1 MIGPFTGLFHA
12 ARDPPRTQ
20 SAFMSQNTLRRK
32 SVPAT
37 ARDSGIDRDVFIMA
51 ASISGYTFSSV
62 CYHSANSNS
71 DHEGFLLGEVRQ
83 EETVSIS
90 DAQISSSEFVQIVEI
105 HNHEPC
111 AQLFSFYDY
120 AGKINEENLN
130 NVLKD
135 RRKNVIGWYRFRR
148 NTQQQMSF
156 REQIIHKQLTQLLG
170 VPDLV
175 FLLFSFISTANSSTH
190 ALEYV
195 LFRPNRSRYNQRIQ
209 LSIPNLGNTS
219 QQEYKVSSV
228 PNTSLNYAKVIKE
241 HGAEFFDKDGVM
253 KDIRTIFQ
261 VYGALQDKVQAVC
274 GDVEQSERVKEKLQE
289 DVNQVKQQIALRKR
303 KTEEDRR
310 LQESQIVDSTST
322 PEVSTKPSETSFMS
336 RITFQTPSAPER
348 PSTSPNPPSYTDL
361 LSQGDNLLSS
371 SSTPTNAA
379 LLPRP
384 QAVGSPGHPT
394 PVSLATGLSLG
405 MPLSLGANPVNTPI
419 TPYLGNGDGSS
430 SDSLDRQA
438 AGQEDD
444 DEDEDSSE
452 YENLVSEGARLP
464 LVPASALAQG
474 RPAALGPDG
483 DARGSQTT

>member
-1 MIGPFTGLFHA
+1 
-12 ARDPPRTQ
+12 
-20 SAFMSQNTLRRK
+20 
-32 SVPAT
+32 
-37 ARDSGIDRDVFIMA
+37 MA

-62 CYHSANSNS
+62 CYHSANSNA
-71 DHEGFLLGEVRQ
+71 DHEGFLLGDVRQ

-90 DAQISSSEFVQIVEI
+90 DAQISSSELLQVVEI
-105 HNHEPC
+105 HNHDPC

-120 AGKINEENLN
+120 AGTVNEENLN
-130 NVLKD
+130 SILKD

-148 NTQQQMSF
+148 NSQQQMSF

-195 LFRPNRSRYNQRIQ
+195 LFRPNRRYNQRIT
-209 LSIPNLGNTS
+209 LTIPNLGNTS
-219 QQEYKVSSV
+219 QQEYKLSSV
-228 PNTSLNYAKVIKE
+228 PNTSSNYAKVIKE

-261 VYGALQDKVQAVC
+261 VYSALQDKVQAVC
-274 GDVEQSERVKEKLQE
+274 GEVEQSERVREKLQDE
-289 DVNQVKQQIALRKR
+289 VNKLKQQIALRKR
-303 KTEEDRR
+303 VAAEEERR
-310 LQESQIVDSTST
+310 LREDSHS
-322 PEVSTKPSETSFMS
+322 PAEENAELCQASLLS
-336 RITFQTPSAPER
+336 RISFDAPSAPER

-361 LSQGDNLLSS
+361 LSQDDNLLSS
-371 SSTPTNAA
+371 SSSPPTSAA

-394 PVSLATGLSLG
+394 PAPVQTDLGLGLRQSVG
-405 MPLSLGANPVNTPI
+405 LGASSSPVSTPS
-419 TPYLGNGDGSS
+419 TAYLGNGDGSS

-444 DEDEDSSE
+444 DDDDDDDEGDEEDADEDSSE
-452 YENLVSEGARLP
+452 YENLVSEGSHLP
-464 LVPASALAQG
+464 LVSAGVLSQG
-474 RPAALGPDG
+474 RPAALSPDG
-483 DARGSQTT
+483 DARGSQMT

>member
-1 MIGPFTGLFHA
+1 MT
-12 ARDPPRTQ
+12 PRG
-20 SAFMSQNTLRRK
+20 A
-32 SVPAT
+32 SVY
-37 ARDSGIDRDVFIMA
+37 RWDVSIMA

-71 DHEGFLLGEVRQ
+71 DHEGFLLGEVRH

-90 DAQISSSEFVQIVEI
+90 DTQISSSELLQVVEV

-120 AGKINEENLN
+120 AGQVNEESLN
-130 NVLKD
+130 RILKD

-175 FLLFSFISTANSSTH
+175 FLLFSFISTANNSTH

-195 LFRPNRSRYNQRIQ
+195 LFRPNRRYNQRVT

-261 VYGALQDKVQAVC
+261 VYGALQDKVQSVC
-274 GDVEQSERVKEKLQE
+274 GEVEQSERVKEKVQE
-289 DVNQVKQQIALRKR
+289 EVNKLKQQIVLRKR
-303 KTEEDRR
+303 KTTDEERR
-310 LQESQIVDSTST
+310 LQEAQNPEPRLTPEENTEPPETSLLSRVAFHTPST
-322 PEVSTKPSETSFMS
+322 PERPG
-336 RITFQTPSAPER
+336 PSA
-348 PSTSPNPPSYTDL
+348 NPPAYADL
-361 LSQGDNLLSS
+361 LSLQNDSLLPFSS
-371 SSTPTNAA
+371 SPTSAA

-384 QAVGSPGHPT
+384 QAVGSPGHPS
-394 PVSLATGLSLG
+394 PSPLGLGLSAG
-405 MPLSLGANPVNTPI
+405 PNP
-419 TPYLGNGDGSS
+419 
-430 SDSLDRQA
+430 A

-444 DEDEDSSE
+444 EEDDDDDSSE
-452 YENLVSEGARLP
+452 YENLVSEVGQLP
-464 LVPASALAQG
+464 PVSASVLLQG
-474 RPAALGPDG
+474 RPAALSPDG
-483 DARGSQTT
+483 DASVRGSQT

>member
-1 MIGPFTGLFHA
+1 
-12 ARDPPRTQ
+12 
-20 SAFMSQNTLRRK
+20 
-32 SVPAT
+32 
-37 ARDSGIDRDVFIMA
+37 MA

-83 EETVSIS
+83 EETISIS
-90 DAQISSSEFVQIVEI
+90 DTQISSAELIQVVEI
-105 HNHEPC
+105 HNHDPC
-111 AQLFSFYDY
+111 ARLFSFYDY
-120 AGKINEENLN
+120 AGKVNEEHLN
-130 NVLKD
+130 SILKD
-135 RRKNVIGWYRFRR
+135 RRKHVIGWYRFRR

-156 REQIIHKQLTQLLG
+156 REQVVHKQLTQLLG

-195 LFRPNRSRYNQRIQ
+195 LFRPNRRRYNQRIT
-209 LSIPNLGNTS
+209 LTIPNLGNTS

-261 VYGALQDKVQAVC
+261 VYSALQDKVQAVC
-274 GDVEQSERVKEKLQE
+274 GEVEQSERVKEKIQDDLSQLKE
-289 DVNQVKQQIALRKR
+289 QISLRKR
-303 KTEEDRR
+303 KTAEEEKR
-310 LQESQIVDSTST
+310 LREAQNPDST
-322 PEVSTKPSETSFMS
+322 PENTAEPSESALLS
-336 RITFQTPSAPER
+336 RISFHTPSAPER
-348 PSTSPNPPSYTDL
+348 PSISPNPPSYTDL
-361 LSQGDNLLSS
+361 LSHGDSLLPSS
-371 SSTPTNAA
+371 SPSPTSAA

-394 PVSLATGLSLG
+394 PGPLPMGLG
-405 MPLSLGANPVNTPI
+405 MGLASNPVSAPSS
-419 TPYLGNGDGSS
+419 PYLGNGDGSS

-438 AGQEDD
+438 AGQEFDD
-444 DEDEDSSE
+444 EDEDEDSSE
-452 YENLVSEGARLP
+452 YENLVSEAPHLPVTPGSLLARSQP
-464 LVPASALAQG
+464 SG
-474 RPAALGPDG
+474 LGPDG

>member
-1 MIGPFTGLFHA
+1 
-12 ARDPPRTQ
+12 
-20 SAFMSQNTLRRK
+20 
-32 SVPAT
+32 
-37 ARDSGIDRDVFIMA
+37 MA

-90 DAQISSSEFVQIVEI
+90 DAQISSSEFVQI
-105 HNHEPC
+105 
-111 AQLFSFYDY
+111 LFSCHNCFYDY

-303 KTEEDRR
+303 KTEEDRSKF
-310 LQESQIVDSTST
+310 L
-322 PEVSTKPSETSFMS
+322 VSTKPSETSFMS

-394 PVSLATGLSLG
+394 PVSLATGLGLG
-405 MPLSLGANPVNTPI
+405 I
-419 TPYLGNGDGSS
+419 

>member
-1 MIGPFTGLFHA
+1 MDHHASISCFDTGLCGQRCHFG
-12 ARDPPRTQ
+12 
-20 SAFMSQNTLRRK
+20 L
-32 SVPAT
+32 
-37 ARDSGIDRDVFIMA
+37 RDVFIMA

-71 DHEGFLLGEVRQ
+71 DHEGFLLGDVRQ

-90 DAQISSSEFVQIVEI
+90 DAQISSSELVQVVEI
-105 HNHEPC
+105 HNHDPC
-111 AQLFSFYDY
+111 AHLFSFYDF
-120 AGKINEENLN
+120 AGKVSEENLN
-130 NVLKD
+130 SILKD

-195 LFRPNRSRYNQRIQ
+195 LFRPNRRYNQRII
-209 LSIPNLGNTS
+209 LTIPNLGNTS
-219 QQEYKVSSV
+219 QQEYKLSSV

-261 VYGALQDKVQAVC
+261 VYNALQDKVQAVC
-274 GDVEQSERVKEKLQE
+274 GEVEQSERVREKLQDE
-289 DVNQVKQQIALRKR
+289 VNKLKQQIALRKR
-303 KTEEDRR
+303 LAAEEERR
-310 LQESQIVDSTST
+310 LREDVRSP
-322 PEVSTKPSETSFMS
+322 PEENTEPCEAASILS
-336 RITFQTPSAPER
+336 RIAFDAPSAPER

-361 LSQGDNLLSS
+361 LSQDDNLLSS
-371 SSTPTNAA
+371 SSPPTRAA

-384 QAVGSPGHPT
+384 QAVGSPGHPSPAPVQT
-394 PVSLATGLSLG
+394 DLGLGLRQGMGLGASLSPVS
-405 MPLSLGANPVNTPI
+405 TPS

-444 DEDEDSSE
+444 DDEEEDEDDEDSSE
-452 YENLVSEGARLP
+452 YENLVSEGSHLP
-464 LVPASALAQG
+464 LVSASVLAQG

-483 DARGSQTT
+483 DSRDSQMT

>member
-1 MIGPFTGLFHA
+1 
-12 ARDPPRTQ
+12 
-20 SAFMSQNTLRRK
+20 
-32 SVPAT
+32 
-37 ARDSGIDRDVFIMA
+37 MA

-71 DHEGFLLGEVRQ
+71 DHEGFLLGDVRQ

-90 DAQISSSEFVQIVEI
+90 DTQISSAELLQIVEV
-105 HNHEPC
+105 HNHDPC

-120 AGKINEENLN
+120 AGKVNEENLN
-130 NVLKD
+130 SILKD

-195 LFRPNRSRYNQRIQ
+195 LFRPNRRYNQRIT
-209 LSIPNLGNTS
+209 LTIPNLGNTS
-219 QQEYKVSSV
+219 QQEYKTSSV
-228 PNTSLNYAKVIKE
+228 PNTSHNYSKVIKE

-261 VYGALQDKVQAVC
+261 VYSALQDKVQAVC
-274 GDVEQSERVKEKLQE
+274 GEVEQSERVKEKIQE
-289 DVNQVKQQIALRKR
+289 DVNKLKQQIALRKR
-303 KTEEDRR
+303 MRAEEERR
-310 LQESQIVDSTST
+310 LHEDSHST
-322 PEVSTKPSETSFMS
+322 PEENTEPCEATLLS
-336 RITFQTPSAPER
+336 RISFDAPSAPER

-361 LSQGDNLLSS
+361 LSQTVNVLSS
-371 SSTPTNAA
+371 SSPPTSAA

-394 PVSLATGLSLG
+394 PIPLGPDLGLGIRLNMG
-405 MPLSLGANPVNTPI
+405 LGATLNPVSTPS

-444 DEDEDSSE
+444 DEEDEEDEDSSE
-452 YENLVSEGARLP
+452 YENLVSEGTHLP
-464 LVPASALAQG
+464 LVPDGVLSQG
-474 RPAALGPDG
+474 RPAALNPDG
-483 DARGSQTT
+483 DARGSQMT

>member
-1 MIGPFTGLFHA
+1 
-12 ARDPPRTQ
+12 
-20 SAFMSQNTLRRK
+20 
-32 SVPAT
+32 
-37 ARDSGIDRDVFIMA
+37 MA

-90 DAQISSSEFVQIVEI
+90 DTQISSAELLQVVEV

-120 AGKINEENLN
+120 AGKVNDENLN
-130 NVLKD
+130 RILKD
-135 RRKNVIGWYRFRR
+135 RQKNVIGWYRFRR

-175 FLLFSFISTANSSTH
+175 FLLFSFISTANNSTH

-195 LFRPNRSRYNQRIQ
+195 LFRPNRRYNQRVT
-209 LSIPNLGNTS
+209 LRIPNLGTTS

-261 VYGALQDKVQAVC
+261 VYGALQDRVQAVC
-274 GDVEQSERVKEKLQE
+274 GEVEQSERVKEKFQE
-289 DVNQVKQQIALRKR
+289 EVNKLKLQIALRKQ
-303 KTEEDRR
+303 KSAEAERR
-310 LQESQIVDSTST
+310 LQEAQNPEQRPTPEENSEPPETSLLSRVVFHTPST
-322 PEVSTKPSETSFMS
+322 PERPG
-336 RITFQTPSAPER
+336 PSA
-348 PSTSPNPPSYTDL
+348 NPPSYADL
-361 LSQGDNLLSS
+361 LSLQDDSLLHSLSS
-371 SSTPTNAA
+371 ATSAA

-384 QAVGSPGHPT
+384 QAVGSPGHPS
-394 PVSLATGLSLG
+394 PSPLGLN
-405 MPLSLGANPVNTPI
+405 LSAGPSPAPSPS

-444 DEDEDSSE
+444 EEDDDDDDEDSSE
-452 YENLVSEGARLP
+452 YENLVSEVAQLP
-464 LVPASALAQG
+464 PVTASVLAQG
-474 RPAALGPDG
+474 RPAALSPDG
-483 DARGSQTT
+483 DASVRGSQTS

>member
-1 MIGPFTGLFHA
+1 
-12 ARDPPRTQ
+12 
-20 SAFMSQNTLRRK
+20 
-32 SVPAT
+32 
-37 ARDSGIDRDVFIMA
+37 MA

-90 DAQISSSEFVQIVEI
+90 DTQISSAELLQVVEV

-120 AGKINEENLN
+120 AGKVNDENLN
-130 NVLKD
+130 RILKD
-135 RRKNVIGWYRFRR
+135 RHKNVIGWYRFRR

-175 FLLFSFISTANSSTH
+175 FLLFSFISTANNSTH

-195 LFRPNRSRYNQRIQ
+195 LFRPNRRYNQRVT
-209 LSIPNLGNTS
+209 LHIPNLGTTS

-261 VYGALQDKVQAVC
+261 VYGALQDRVQAVC
-274 GDVEQSERVKEKLQE
+274 GEVEQNERVKEKFQE
-289 DVNQVKQQIALRKR
+289 EVNKLKQQIALRKQ
-303 KTEEDRR
+303 KSAEEERR
-310 LQESQIVDSTST
+310 LQEAQNPEQRPTPEENSEPLETSLLSRVVFHTPST
-322 PEVSTKPSETSFMS
+322 PE
-336 RITFQTPSAPER
+336 RLGPSA
-348 PSTSPNPPSYTDL
+348 NPPSYADL
-361 LSQGDNLLSS
+361 LSLQDDSLLPSLSS
-371 SSTPTNAA
+371 PTSAA

-384 QAVGSPGHPT
+384 QAVGSPGHPS
-394 PVSLATGLSLG
+394 PSPLGL
-405 MPLSLGANPVNTPI
+405 NPSPAPSPSM
-419 TPYLGNGDGSS
+419 PYLGNGDGSS

-444 DEDEDSSE
+444 DEEEEEDDDDDSSE
-452 YENLVSEGARLP
+452 YENLVSEVAQLP
-464 LVPASALAQG
+464 PVTASVLAQG
-474 RPAALGPDG
+474 RPAALSPDG
-483 DARGSQTT
+483 DASVLGSQTS

>member
-1 MIGPFTGLFHA
+1 
-12 ARDPPRTQ
+12 
-20 SAFMSQNTLRRK
+20 
-32 SVPAT
+32 
-37 ARDSGIDRDVFIMA
+37 MA

-83 EETVSIS
+83 EETFSIS
-90 DAQISSSEFVQIVEI
+90 DSQISSTEFLQVVEV

-120 AGKINEENLN
+120 TGKVNEESLSRI
-130 NVLKD
+130 LRD

-156 REQIIHKQLTQLLG
+156 REQVIHKQLTQILG

-195 LFRPNRSRYNQRIQ
+195 LFRPNRSRYNQRIS

-228 PNTSLNYAKVIKE
+228 PNTSMNYANVIKE

-261 VYGALQDKVQAVC
+261 VYSALQEKVQAVC
-274 GDVEQSERVKEKLQE
+274 GEVDESERVREKIQE
-289 DVNQVKQQIALRKR
+289 EVNKLKQEIALRKR
-303 KTEEDRR
+303 RTAEEERR
-310 LQESQIVDSTST
+310 LQEAAGIDIQSSSATDAC
-322 PEVSTKPSETSFMS
+322 VSDPSPSLLS
-336 RITFQTPSAPER
+336 RVGFQNSSPER
-348 PSTSPNPPSYTDL
+348 SVLDRPGPSPALSIYTAPPLPDPI
-361 LSQGDNLLSS
+361 GA
-371 SSTPTNAA
+371 P

-384 QAVGSPGHPT
+384 QAVGSPGHPS
-394 PVSLATGLSLG
+394 PSPG
-405 MPLSLGANPVNTPI
+405 
-419 TPYLGNGDGSS
+419 LGNGDGSS

-438 AGQEDD
+438 AGQEDQED
-444 DEDEDSSE
+444 DNDDDVDEDEEEEDSSE
-452 YENLVSEGARLP
+452 YENLLSEQSQSP
-464 LVPASALAQG
+464 LATESLSLG
-474 RPAALGPDG
+474 RPAALRPDG
-483 DARGSQTT
+483 DAHSSSSS

>member
-1 MIGPFTGLFHA
+1 M
-12 ARDPPRTQ
+12 
-20 SAFMSQNTLRRK
+20 LRPKRL
-32 SVPAT
+32 PAT
-37 ARDSGIDRDVFIMA
+37 AGGTGIDRDVSIMA

-71 DHEGFLLGEVRQ
+71 DHEGFLLGDVRQ

-90 DAQISSSEFVQIVEI
+90 DTQISSAELVQVLEI
-105 HNHEPC
+105 HNHDPC

-120 AGKINEENLN
+120 AGKVNEEHLN
-130 NVLKD
+130 SILKE

-156 REQIIHKQLTQLLG
+156 REQTIHKQLTQLLG

-195 LFRPNRSRYNQRIQ
+195 LFRPSRSRYNQRIT

-253 KDIRTIFQ
+253 KDIRTIYQ
-261 VYGALQDKVQAVC
+261 VYSALQEKVQAVC
-274 GDVEQSERVKEKLQE
+274 GEVEQSERVKEKIQE
-289 DVNQVKQQIALRKR
+289 DVNKLKQQIALRKH
-303 KTEEDRR
+303 KAAEEERR
-310 LQESQIVDSTST
+310 LRDAQNADSHST
-322 PEVSTKPSETSFMS
+322 PEENTEPSKASLLS
-336 RITFQTPSAPER
+336 RITFHTPSAPER

-361 LSQGDNLLSS
+361 LSQDDNLLSS
-371 SSTPTNAA
+371 SSPPTSAA

-394 PVSLATGLSLG
+394 PV
-405 MPLSLGANPVNTPI
+405 PLGAGLGLGLGLVLGASSNPVSTPS

-444 DEDEDSSE
+444 DEDDDEDEEDEDSSE
-452 YENLVSEGARLP
+452 YENLVSEGAHLP
-464 LVPASALAQG
+464 MVSTSVLAQG
-474 RPAALGPDG
+474 RPAALSPDG

>member
-1 MIGPFTGLFHA
+1 
-12 ARDPPRTQ
+12 
-20 SAFMSQNTLRRK
+20 
-32 SVPAT
+32 
-37 ARDSGIDRDVFIMA
+37 MA

-90 DAQISSSEFVQIVEI
+90 DTQISSAELLQVVEV

-111 AQLFSFYDY
+111 AQLFSFYDS
-120 AGKINEENLN
+120 AGKVNDENLN
-130 NVLKD
+130 RILKD
-135 RRKNVIGWYRFRR
+135 RQKNVIGWYRFRR

-175 FLLFSFISTANSSTH
+175 FLLFSFISTANNSTH

-195 LFRPNRSRYNQRIQ
+195 LFRPNRRYNQRVT
-209 LSIPNLGNTS
+209 LCIPNLGTTS

-261 VYGALQDKVQAVC
+261 VYGALQDRVQAVC
-274 GDVEQSERVKEKLQE
+274 GEVEQSERVKEKFQE
-289 DVNQVKQQIALRKR
+289 EVNKLKLQIALRKQ
-303 KTEEDRR
+303 KSAEAERR
-310 LQESQIVDSTST
+310 LQEAQNPEQRPTPEENSEPPETSLLSRVVFHTPST
-322 PEVSTKPSETSFMS
+322 PERPG
-336 RITFQTPSAPER
+336 PSA
-348 PSTSPNPPSYTDL
+348 NPPSYADFLSLQDDSL
-361 LSQGDNLLSS
+361 LHSLSS
-371 SSTPTNAA
+371 PTSAA

-384 QAVGSPGHPT
+384 QAVGSPGHPS
-394 PVSLATGLSLG
+394 PSPLGLN
-405 MPLSLGANPVNTPI
+405 LSAGPSPAPSPS

-444 DEDEDSSE
+444 DEEDDDDDDDSSE
-452 YENLVSEGARLP
+452 YENLVSEVAQLP
-464 LVPASALAQG
+464 PVTASVLAQG
-474 RPAALGPDG
+474 RPAALSPDG
-483 DARGSQTT
+483 DASVRGSQTS

>member
-1 MIGPFTGLFHA
+1 
-12 ARDPPRTQ
+12 
-20 SAFMSQNTLRRK
+20 
-32 SVPAT
+32 
-37 ARDSGIDRDVFIMA
+37 MA

-71 DHEGFLLGEVRQ
+71 DHEGFLLGDVRQ

-90 DAQISSSEFVQIVEI
+90 DTQISSAELLQIVEV
-105 HNHEPC
+105 HNHDPC

-120 AGKINEENLN
+120 AGKVNEENLN
-130 NVLKD
+130 NILKD

-195 LFRPNRSRYNQRIQ
+195 LFRPNRSRYNQRIT
-209 LSIPNLGNTS
+209 LTIPNLGNTS
-219 QQEYKVSSV
+219 QQEYKTSSV
-228 PNTSLNYAKVIKE
+228 PNMSHNYSKVIKE

-261 VYGALQDKVQAVC
+261 VYSALQDKVQAVC
-274 GDVEQSERVKEKLQE
+274 GEVEQSERVKEKIQE
-289 DVNQVKQQIALRKR
+289 DVNKLKQQIALRKR
-303 KTEEDRR
+303 MRAEEERR
-310 LQESQIVDSTST
+310 LHEDSHST
-322 PEVSTKPSETSFMS
+322 LEENTEPCEATLLS
-336 RITFQTPSAPER
+336 RISFDAPSAPER

-361 LSQGDNLLSS
+361 LSQTENVLSS
-371 SSTPTNAA
+371 SSPPTSAA

-394 PVSLATGLSLG
+394 PIPLGPDLGLGIRLNMGLCATL
-405 MPLSLGANPVNTPI
+405 NPVSTPS

-444 DEDEDSSE
+444 DEEDEEDEDSSE
-452 YENLVSEGARLP
+452 YENLVSEGTHLP
-464 LVPASALAQG
+464 LVPDGVLSQG
-474 RPAALGPDG
+474 RPAALNPDG
-483 DARGSQTT
+483 DARGSQMT

>member
-1 MIGPFTGLFHA
+1 
-12 ARDPPRTQ
+12 
-20 SAFMSQNTLRRK
+20 
-32 SVPAT
+32 
-37 ARDSGIDRDVFIMA
+37 MA

-83 EETVSIS
+83 EETISIS
-90 DAQISSSEFVQIVEI
+90 DTQISSAELLQVVEV

-111 AQLFSFYDY
+111 AQLFSFYNY
-120 AGKINEENLN
+120 AGLVNEENLN
-130 NVLKD
+130 KILKE

-175 FLLFSFISTANSSTH
+175 FLLFSFISTANNSTH

-195 LFRPNRSRYNQRIQ
+195 LFRPSRRYNQRVT

-261 VYGALQDKVQAVC
+261 VYSALQDKVQAVC
-274 GDVEQSERVKEKLQE
+274 GEVEQSERVKEKVQQE
-289 DVNQVKQQIALRKR
+289 VNKLKQQIALRKQKNAEEER
-303 KTEEDRR
+303 RILEAQNPEPLPTPEENTEPPETS
-310 LQESQIVDSTST
+310 LLSLVAFNTPST
-322 PEVSTKPSETSFMS
+322 PERPG
-336 RITFQTPSAPER
+336 PSA
-348 PSTSPNPPSYTDL
+348 NPPAYADL
-361 LSQGDNLLSS
+361 LSLQDNSLLPSS
-371 SSTPTNAA
+371 SSPTSAA

-384 QAVGSPGHPT
+384 QAVGSPGHPS
-394 PVSLATGLSLG
+394 PNPMGLGLGLSVG
-405 MPLSLGANPVNTPI
+405 SSPAPSPS

-438 AGQEDD
+438 AGQEDED
-444 DEDEDSSE
+444 EDEDEDSSE
-452 YENLVSEGARLP
+452 YENLVSEVAQLP
-464 LVPASALAQG
+464 PVTINVLAQG
-474 RPAALGPDG
+474 RPASLSPDG
-483 DARGSQTT
+483 DASARGSQT

>member
-1 MIGPFTGLFHA
+1 
-12 ARDPPRTQ
+12 
-20 SAFMSQNTLRRK
+20 
-32 SVPAT
+32 
-37 ARDSGIDRDVFIMA
+37 MA

-71 DHEGFLLGEVRQ
+71 DHEGFLLGDVRQ

-90 DAQISSSEFVQIVEI
+90 DAQISSAEFLQVVEI
-105 HNHEPC
+105 HNHDPC
-111 AQLFSFYDY
+111 THLFSFYDY
-120 AGKINEENLN
+120 AGKVNEENLN
-130 NVLKD
+130 SILKD

-195 LFRPNRSRYNQRIQ
+195 LFRPNRRYNQRIT
-209 LSIPNLGNTS
+209 LTIPNLGNTS

-261 VYGALQDKVQAVC
+261 VYSALQDKVQAVC
-274 GDVEQSERVKEKLQE
+274 VEVEQSERVKEKIQE
-289 DVNQVKQQIALRKR
+289 DVNKLKQQIALRKHR
-303 KTEEDRR
+303 TAAEERR
-310 LQESQIVDSTST
+310 LREVQNADSHST
-322 PEVSTKPSETSFMS
+322 PEENTKTSEASPLS
-336 RITFQTPSAPER
+336 RIPFRTPSAPER

-361 LSQGDNLLSS
+361 LSQDDSLLSS
-371 SSTPTNAA
+371 SSPPTSAA

-394 PVSLATGLSLG
+394 PVPLGTGLGLG
-405 MPLSLGANPVNTPI
+405 LGLGLGTSSTPNPISTPS

-444 DEDEDSSE
+444 DDDDDDHEEDDDDEEEEDDSSE
-452 YENLVSEGARLP
+452 YENLVSEGPHLP
-464 LVPASALAQG
+464 IVSASALAQG
-474 RPAALGPDG
+474 RPAALSPDG
-483 DARGSQTT
+483 DAHGSQTT